1 MRLKISLFILLALS
15 AVLLLSA
22 CGPKKTE
29 LNVDMTDFKFT
40 PDTYEVPAG
49 SEVTLH
55 LNDKGTLAHEFVI
68 MKLGKQATIP
78 FDDDDEGNI
87 YWEKELETGESET
100 VTFTA
105 PSEPGEYEVVCGT
118 PGHLEQ
124 NMVGKLTVTK

>member
-1 MRLKISLFILLALS
+1 MKLRISLFVLLALS

-49 SEVTLH
+49 GEVTLN
-55 LNDKGTLAHEFVI
+55 LNNKGTLEHEYVI
-68 MKLGKQATIP
+68 MALGKQATIP
-78 FDDDDEGNI
+78 FDADDEPNVF
-87 YWEKELETGESET
+87 WEAELEAGKSES

-105 PSEPGEYEVVCGT
+105 PTEPGEYEVVCGT

-124 NMVGKLTVTK
+124 KMQGKLTVTK

>member
-1 MRLKISLFILLALS
+1 MKNKISRFVLLALA

-49 SEVTLH
+49 GEVTLN
-55 LNDKGTLAHEFVI
+55 LNNKGTLEHEYVI
-68 MKLGKQATIP
+68 MIQGKQATTP
-78 FDDDDEGNI
+78 FDADDEPNV
-87 YWEKELETGESET
+87 YWEKELQSGTSET

-118 PGHLEQ
+118 AGHLEQ
-124 NMVGKLTVTK
+124 GMKATLTVTE